1 MPNIGPAAGMTFMD
15 GGVKTSS
22 FTALVGY
29 AYECNNGAQ
38 FADIVVTL
46 PTSPSPGACVLV
58 TRSDNTANIQP
69 YTVKVRGTFLGVS
82 PGSDW
87 TLGIY
92 SSILF
97 VYQNGTWIGFAY
109 GSSSFLSGFSGPN
122 WALDTFST
130 PTLMARD
137 INGNVEVAL
146 PSSTNHATTKGYVD
160 GRTLTV
166 ALQTSAFTATPGSY
180 NRCVPASNFN
190 CTLPTA
196 PPDGTVVEVYNAA
209 TNPTL
214 SVSIVRGG
222 TDTHDIGAG
231 TASIALFAQ
240 ESMRLVYRAANT
252 KWYTV
257 SSLWSQAIQN
267 TGTIVRRDPSGRAQF
282 VDPAAAQD
290 AATKNYVDNNVG
302 LVLSPPA
309 SRVANLAYTTAEVI
323 TIQWAIPASTLKAGS
338 VLRLAATGVFTA
350 GTTPTITARIRA
362 GTAGT
367 TSDTSILSGT
377 SASVASTGN
386 WRIEATVTCRTTGAT
401 GTILGEI
408 GIFGDAIVPKSIVN
422 GGTATVDTTGQ
433 LFLSLC
439 FTATGTSS
447 AGNVMIGYGEVV
459 HP

>member
-1 MPNIGPAAGMTFMD
+1 VPNIGPPAGMAFED
-15 GGVKTSS
+15 GGVQFSS
-22 FTALVGY
+22 FTAQVGY
-29 AYECNNGAQ
+29 AYEVNNGAQ
-38 FADIVVTL
+38 LADIVVTL
-46 PTSPSPGACVLV
+46 PTSPSPGACVLL
-58 TRSDNTANIQP
+58 TRSDNTSNIQP
-69 YTVKVRGTFLGVS
+69 YLVKVSGTFLGVS
-82 PGSDW
+82 AGSTW

-92 SSILF
+92 SSVLF
-97 VYQNGTWIGFAY
+97 VYQNSAWVGFAW
-109 GSSSFLSGFSGPN
+109 GASTFATGFSGPN

-130 PTLMARD
+130 PSLMARD
-137 INGNVEVAL
+137 GNGNAEVAL
-146 PSSTNHATTKGYVD
+146 PTSTNHITTKGYVD

-166 ALQTSAFTATPGSY
+166 VLQTSAFTATPGTY
-180 NRCVPASNFN
+180 NRCVPSSSFN

-196 PPDGTVVEVYNAA
+196 PPDGTVVEVFNAA

-231 TASIALFAQ
+231 TSSIALFAQ

-267 TGTIVRRDPSGRAQF
+267 TGTIVRRDPSGRTQF

-290 AATKNYVDNNVG
+290 AATKNYVDAGTG

-323 TIQWAIPASTLKAGS
+323 CIQWAVPANTLKVGS
-338 VLRLAATGVFTA
+338 VLRLAAAGVFTA
-350 GTTPTITARIRA
+350 GTTPTITARVRA

-367 TSDTSILSGT
+367 TADTSMLSGT
-377 SASVASTGN
+377 SAAVASTAN
-386 WRIEATVTCRTTGAT
+386 WRIEATVTCRAIGAS
-401 GTILGEI
+401 GSILGEI
-408 GIFGDAIVPKSIVN
+408 GIFGDSIVPKSIVN
-422 GGTATVDTTGQ
+422 GGVATVDTTAQ

-439 FTATGTSS
+439 FTATGTSA
-447 AGNVMIGYGEVV
+447 AGNVMIGYGEVAK
-459 HP
+459 P